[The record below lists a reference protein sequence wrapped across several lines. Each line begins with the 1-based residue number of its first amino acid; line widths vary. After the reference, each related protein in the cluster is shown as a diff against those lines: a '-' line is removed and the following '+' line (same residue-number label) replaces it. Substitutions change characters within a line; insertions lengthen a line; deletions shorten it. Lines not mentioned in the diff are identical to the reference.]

1 MRTWPGRHAL
11 FLTDGVPTAG
21 DPEVARELRALHLA
35 GVRVRPLPF
44 GAQKQRKVSREVFFS
59 RGVSPLV
66 AANQARK
73 PGTTVGGNRPSA
85 FDKMYMFCLVA
96 SGMST
101 ELSEK
106 NDACVTVG

>member
-1 MRTWPGRHAL
+1 M
-11 FLTDGVPTAG
+11 
-21 DPEVARELRALHLA
+21 
-35 GVRVRPLPF
+35 
-44 GAQKQRKVSREVFFS
+44 
-59 RGVSPLV
+59 

-106 NDACVTVG
+106 NNACVTVGRCTGGREEVKKGGQLAKAVFFLYIYIYMVSH